1 MATKQIIDKFVASVD
16 VSTSYSVPDLVK
28 LLKDAYKTTKPD
40 KNNVDRVKKA
50 PSKYNLFIKEQMA
63 ILKDDGCNPTERM
76 KKATEKWKLLKEKNL
91 ETEAAAAASEEA
103 SDAASDDTSEKK

>member
-16 VSTSYSVPDLVK
+16 ISTSYSVPNLVK

-40 KNNVDRVKKA
+40 KNNADRVKKA

-76 KKATEKWKLLKEKNL
+76 KKATEKWKSLKEKNL
-91 ETEAAAAASEEA
+91 ETETAAAASEA
-103 SDAASDDTSEKK
+103 SETASDDTSEKK

>member
-28 LLKDAYKTTKPD
+28 LLKEAYKTTKPD
-40 KNNVDRVKKA
+40 KNNSDRVKKA

-63 ILKDDGCNPTERM
+63 ILKNDGCNPTERM
-76 KKATEKWKLLKEKNL
+76 KKATEKWRSLKEKNL
-91 ETEAAAAASEEA
+91 EATSDAA
-103 SDAASDDTSEKK
+103 SDAASDVSSEKK

>member
-76 KKATEKWKLLKEKNL
+76 KKATEKWKSLKEKNL
-91 ETEAAAAASEEA
+91 EAASEAAASEATSE
-103 SDAASDDTSEKK
+103 AASDDVSEKQ